1 MKVNY
6 KVLEYIPEAEWIAIE
21 FTHPDR
27 PDERWVKQFEFP
39 DFTRAE
45 KLMDQIRAV
54 ASRIAGQWERIQE
67 HPAQLVIPE
76 NGQVDVVPELYLPY
90 EPNPQYEEEPEWDH
104 WTQELIPG
112 GIESPTQETIPWIV
126 RDFTPEE
133 IAEREAYVAHT
144 YRVDRNIALAESDF
158 IFAPDSQPKRGTMDE
173 WLEYRQKLRDLP
185 SQPNFPKEVD
195 WPRRPDYNEDGSL

>member
-67 HPAQLVIPE
+67 HPAELVISE
-76 NGQVDVVPELYLPY
+76 SGQVDVVPELYLPY
-90 EPNPQYEEEPEWDH
+90 EPNPQLEPAPEIDE

-112 GIESPTQETIPWIV
+112 DIESPTQETIPWIV

-133 IAEREAYVAHT
+133 VEAKLDSAAEGWRM
-144 YRVDRNIALAESDF
+144 DRDWALTQSDF
-158 IFAPDSQPKRGTMDE
+158 IFAPDVTVEDMDA
-173 WLEYRQKLRDLP
+173 WLEYRQALRDITQ
-185 SQPNFPKEVD
+185 QPDFPKDVQF
-195 WPRRPDYNEDGSL
+195 PRRPDYKEDGS

>member
-67 HPAQLVIPE
+67 HPAELVISE
-76 NGQVDVVPELYLPY
+76 SGQVDVVPELYLPY
-90 EPNPQYEEEPEWDH
+90 EPNPQLEPAPEIDE

-112 GIESPTQETIPWIV
+112 DIESPTQETIPWIV

-133 IAEREAYVAHT
+133 VEAKLDSAAEGWRM
-144 YRVDRNIALAESDF
+144 DRDWALTQSDF
-158 IFAPDSQPKRGTMDE
+158 IFAPDVTVEDMDA
-173 WLEYRQKLRDLP
+173 WLEYRQALRDVTN
-185 SQPNFPKEVD
+185 QPNFPKDVQF
-195 WPRRPDYNEDGSL
+195 PLRPDYKEDGS